1 MMTDPIADMLTRIR
15 NALLMKHEQVTVPY
29 SKLKEAVLKIVSE
42 AGFIKGYEVLGEA
55 IQKHLVV
62 QLKYAGDGKG
72 VIANLK
78 RVSKP
83 SRRIFSA
90 YEDLKPY
97 RRGFGVQILSTSK
110 GVLSDEEARRQK
122 VGGEILM
129 EIW

>member
-29 SKLKEAVLKIVSE
+29 SRMKEAVLKIIAE
-42 AGFIKGYEVLGEA
+42 TGFIKGYEVLGES
-55 IQKHLVV
+55 IRKQLVV

-97 RRGFGVQILSTSK
+97 RRGFGVQILSTSR

-122 VGGEILM
+122 VGGEIIM

>member
-15 NALLMKHEQVTVPY
+15 NALMMKHEQVTIPY
-29 SKLKEAVLKIVSE
+29 SKLKEAVLKILAES
-42 AGFIKGYEVLGEA
+42 GFLKGYEVLGESIRKQLA
-55 IQKHLVV
+55 V
-62 QLKYAGDGKG
+62 QLKYDGEGKG
-72 VIANLK
+72 VIADLQ

>member
-29 SKLKEAVLKIVSE
+29 SRMKEAVLKIIAE
-42 AGFIKGYEVLGEA
+42 TGFIKGYEVLGES
-55 IQKHLVV
+55 IRKQLVV

-83 SRRIFSA
+83 SRRIFST

-97 RRGFGVQILSTSK
+97 RRGFGVQILSTSR
-110 GVLSDEEARRQK
+110 GVLSDEDARRQK
-122 VGGEILM
+122 VGGEIIM